1 MSRVVISDSSC
12 DMHPIPGV
20 LEIVPLI
27 ISLGEKQYV
36 DDENLDIAAFLD
48 ALRNHKGKSS
58 TACPNVQAWEN
69 AFAGHEEC
77 FVVTMTSNLSGTYN
91 SARVARDEYLQEHPE
106 CRIEIFDTLSTGPE
120 MRLLAE
126 RLLEWVKAEKPYAE
140 IVASGHDY
148 LSTTRL
154 FYTLMTLHN
163 LAENGRVPKLI
174 ASAFDVLGMRVIAT
188 ASKEGTV
195 QSTAKCRGDRRAL
208 EKLLDQIRAAG
219 YHGGRMRITHVD
231 NLEGAERIRAGIKA
245 SWPDAD
251 VQVFPCTGLCSYY
264 AEPGGLLIGLEC

>member
-1 MSRVVISDSSC
+1 
-12 DMHPIPGV
+12 MHPIPGV
-20 LEIVPLI
+20 LEIVPLV

-36 DDENLDIAAFLD
+36 DDETLNIEELLA
-48 ALRNHKGKSS
+48 ALRSHKGKSS

-77 FVVTMTSNLSGTYN
+77 FVITMTSNLSGTYN
-91 SARVARDEYLQEHPE
+91 SARVAMEEYQQEHPE

-126 RLLEWVKAEKPYAE
+126 RLMAWVKEDLPFAE
-140 IVASGHDY
+140 IVAKGHAY

-154 FYTLMTLHN
+154 FYTLQTLHN

-174 ASAFDVLGMRVIAT
+174 ASAFDVLGMRIIAT
-188 ASKEGTV
+188 ASREGTIQAV
-195 QSTAKCRGDRRAL
+195 ARCRGDHRAL
-208 EKLLDQIRAAG
+208 EKLMDQIRGAG
-219 YHGGRMRITHVD
+219 YHGGRMRITHVANPD
-231 NLEGAERIRAGIKA
+231 GAEKIKSAVLA

-251 VQVFPCTGLCSYY
+251 VQVFPTTGLCSYY
-264 AEPGGLLIGLEC
+264 AEQGGLLIGLECE